1 MVYCTMYIHSTL
13 YVRKSVCLH
22 KTKSGFTQ
30 WTVSTGHILRII
42 PSKFNK
48 ENSDKQQQRPTTTKT
63 NGGKLI
69 ENISIPNRGC
79 VRCASIDSLSVATR
93 TLKSL
98 FGWRSSGVRVFM
110 WKEGGEREWGLG
122 GHAKWILWLDG
133 GWRCN
138 PPQIGLW
145 WGLGGLLLV
154 HGLPPNQGQDNQ
166 SHKEW
171 HNLH

>member
-69 ENISIPNRGC
+69 ENISIIPFR
-79 VRCASIDSLSVATR
+79 VVCAAHQLIVCQLQQE
-93 TLKSL
+93 L
-98 FGWRSSGVRVFM
+98 
-110 WKEGGEREWGLG
+110 
-122 GHAKWILWLDG
+122 
-133 GWRCN
+133 
-138 PPQIGLW
+138 
-145 WGLGGLLLV
+145 
-154 HGLPPNQGQDNQ
+154 
-166 SHKEW
+166 
-171 HNLH
+171 